1 MFSIE
6 AYNIFHLSGNHH
18 ASSDGG
24 IPLPVLSTTYALVFT
39 GSDTEVHWKLVTII
53 LEKIS
58 SAENSVQWENDW
70 GVQEYPC
77 NYSITQ
83 AWQLKKLKKIVVDR
97 YSSQIS
103 TMQYHQRKNIYF
115 WHSIHIEFDV

>member
-1 MFSIE
+1 MCSIE

-77 NYSITQ
+77 NYSITL
-83 AWQLKKLKKIVVDR
+83 AWRQTNKRQTLLTDKGCKCHTNKINAESPPVKR
-97 YSSQIS
+97 PRLI
-103 TMQYHQRKNIYF
+103 TGAK
-115 WHSIHIEFDV
+115 